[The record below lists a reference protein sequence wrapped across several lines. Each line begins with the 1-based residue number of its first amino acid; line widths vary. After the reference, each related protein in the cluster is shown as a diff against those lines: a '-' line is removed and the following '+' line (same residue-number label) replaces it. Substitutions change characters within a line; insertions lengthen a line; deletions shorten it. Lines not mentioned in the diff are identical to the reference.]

1 MIFDLSYNL
10 RRKTDRFF
18 LFSLPSMAPSPILE
32 LFPLPSMT
40 PSPIL
45 EKEKV
50 KPLG

>member
-1 MIFDLSYNL
+1 
-10 RRKTDRFF
+10 
-18 LFSLPSMAPSPILE
+18 MAPSPILE